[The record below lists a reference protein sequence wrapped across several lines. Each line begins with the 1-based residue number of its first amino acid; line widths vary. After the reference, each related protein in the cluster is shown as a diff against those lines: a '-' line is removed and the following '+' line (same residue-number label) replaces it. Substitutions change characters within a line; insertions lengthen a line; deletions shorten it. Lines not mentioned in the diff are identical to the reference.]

1 MYRLNI
7 QDAELLAHD
16 IIDIVAKVSKSK
28 QSKTL
33 MFSPEL
39 GETIVIDS
47 DKEPHNYGYEHI
59 IEVVP

>member
-7 QDAELLAHD
+7 QDAELLAYD
-16 IIDIVAKVSKSK
+16 IIDIIAKVSKAK

-33 MFSPEL
+33 MFSPAL

-47 DKEPHNYGYEHI
+47 DKEPHCYGYEHI

>member
-7 QDAELLAHD
+7 KDAELLALD
-16 IIDIVAKVSKSK
+16 IIDIIAKVKISKK
-28 QSKTL
+28 SKTL

-47 DKEPHNYGYEHI
+47 DKEPHNYGYDHI
-59 IEVVP
+59 IDVIP

>member
-7 QDAELLAHD
+7 KDAELLAHD
-16 IIDIVAKVSKSK
+16 IIDIIAKVKVSKK
-28 QSKTL
+28 SKTL

-47 DKEPHNYGYEHI
+47 DKEPHNYGYAHI
-59 IEVVP
+59 IEVIP